1 MRRLE
6 GKSGFGSDDYY
17 GRKDEQFSANRRQ
30 SVENIMYA
38 VQDGANDFASKFVG
52 QAQEDLQT
60 LKGIV
65 TMGGSKLGDILNDLQ
80 VILAFIQ
87 NRYS

>member
-1 MRRLE
+1 
-6 GKSGFGSDDYY
+6 
-17 GRKDEQFSANRRQ
+17 
-30 SVENIMYA
+30 VENIMYA